1 MTTANYELLLAT
13 RYDPLLERLGWNYDE
28 LRPSPFLLLR
38 YHHDRLVAAAEQHG
52 WREAVGLSYT
62 ALKTAAQEA
71 VSNATDKSSR
81 AYKVRI
87 TLSQSGNLTASAT
100 PTPPLAYDPTSPAF
114 FKPNSD
120 SGTLYGQ
127 VFAVTIDTQPTP
139 TSLFTS
145 TKTTRRQVYDDAR
158 SRAALPPVGASSSA
172 SSTLSEVILHN
183 EHGAITEASVS
194 NIAFYRS
201 PHWITPRLSTGCL
214 PGVLRR
220 WMIEQGRIREAPEDN
235 AFTLDNVR
243 PGDWVLVF
251 NSVSGC
257 RVGRIQ
263 GG

>member
-1 MTTANYELLLAT
+1 MTTAEYELLLAT

-38 YHHDRLVAAAEQHG
+38 YHYDRLVAAVEQHG
-52 WREAVGLSYT
+52 WKEVAGLSYT
-62 ALKTAAQEA
+62 ALKTAAQDA
-71 VSNATDKSSR
+71 VSNAADNSAR

-87 TLSQSGNLTASAT
+87 TLSQCGTLTATAT

-127 VFAVTIDTQPTP
+127 VLAVTLDTQLTP
-139 TSLFTS
+139 TSLFTF

-158 SRAALPPVGASSSA
+158 SRAALPPVGAKSSA

-220 WMIEQGRIREAPEDN
+220 WMLEQGRIREAPDDN
-235 AFTLDNVR
+235 TFTLDNVK
-243 PGDWVLVF
+243 PGDWVLIL

-263 GG
+263 EG

>member
-1 MTTANYELLLAT
+1 MTTAEYELLLTT

-38 YHHDRLVAAAEQHG
+38 YHYDRIVDAVEQHG
-52 WREAVGLSYT
+52 WTETVGLSYS
-62 ALKTAAQEA
+62 AVKMAAQEA
-71 VSNATDKSSR
+71 VSNAADKSAR
-81 AYKVRI
+81 AYKVRL
-87 TLSQSGNLTASAT
+87 TLSRSGTLTASAM

-127 VFAVTIDTQPTP
+127 VLAVTLDSEPTP
-139 TSLFTS
+139 ASLFTS

-158 SRAALPPVGASSSA
+158 SRAALPPIGASSTV
-172 SSTLSEVILHN
+172 SSSLAEVILHN

-194 NIAFYRS
+194 NVAFYRS

-220 WMIEQGRIREAPEDN
+220 WMLEQGRIREAPDDL

-243 PGDWVLVF
+243 PGDWVLIL

-263 GG
+263 EG

>member
-1 MTTANYELLLAT
+1 MTTADYELLLAT

-28 LRPSPFLLLR
+28 LQPSPFLLLR
-38 YHHDRLVAAAEQHG
+38 YHYDRLVAAAEQHG
-52 WREAVGLSYT
+52 WTEAVNLSYA
-62 ALKTAAQEA
+62 ALKTAAEEA
-71 VSNATDKSSR
+71 VNNAADKSAR
-81 AYKVRI
+81 AYKVRV
-87 TLSQSGNLTASAT
+87 TLSESGALTASAT

-127 VFAVTIDTQPTP
+127 VFAVTLDTQPTP

-158 SRAALPPVGASSSA
+158 SRAALPPVGTLSA
-172 SSTLSEVILHN
+172 LSEVILHN
-183 EHGAITEASVS
+183 EHGDITEASVS
-194 NIAFYRS
+194 NVAFYRS

-220 WMIEQGRIREAPEDN
+220 WMLEQGRIREAPDDH
-235 AFTLDNVR
+235 AFTLDNVK
-243 PGDWVLVF
+243 PGDWVLVL
-251 NSVSGC
+251 NSVFGC

-263 GG
+263 EG